1 MTQVDSVLRTV
12 GFHTVLGFTVL
23 GSQLAAQDV
32 PDIPFPTT
40 VPLGLEEM
48 RVPPDNPMTEE
59 VFGLGRRLYF
69 DPILSADKLIA
80 CASCHAPEHGY
91 ASPDR
96 LPGGV
101 FGRKALRNSPTL
113 FNRGLGTSQRW
124 DGKTATLEEQVLLP
138 IEDPNEMDLS
148 LEDALVRL
156 GEVESYR
163 EAFDETFDDGLT
175 ERNLSRALATF
186 VRGLT
191 YGNSRPDRFIAGERS
206 ALSKVELA
214 GMWIYESKGR
224 CWSCHSRPNFS
235 DDSLQ
240 NTGIGV
246 VDGKSEPGRQAVTG
260 LAADAGKFK
269 VPTLR
274 GLTMTAPYMHDGSLA
289 TLEEV
294 VEFYRR
300 GGNPNPGLSEKIK
313 PLDDMTDE
321 DAANLVAF
329 LKALTRSES
338 DKD

>member
-1 MTQVDSVLRTV
+1 MAQVDSVLKATGLQLV
-12 GFHTVLGFTVL
+12 FGIVVL
-23 GSQLAAQDV
+23 GSHLAAQDV
-32 PDIPFPTT
+32 PDVPFPKST
-40 VPLGLEEM
+40 PLGLEDLS
-48 RVPPDNPMTEE
+48 VPPDNPLTEP
-59 VFGLGRRLYF
+59 VFILGRRLYF
-69 DPILSADKLIA
+69 DPILSADRQIA

-91 ASPDR
+91 ASPER
-96 LPGGV
+96 FPGGV
-101 FGRKALRNSPTL
+101 YGRRALRHAPTL
-113 FNRGLGTSQRW
+113 FNRGFGTSQRW

-138 IEDPNEMDLS
+138 IQDPNEMDLS
-148 LEDALVRL
+148 LEDALDRL
-156 GEVESYR
+156 SEVESYR
-163 EAFDETFDDGLT
+163 TQFATTFDDGLN

-191 YGNSRPDRFIAGERS
+191 YGNSRPDRFIAGERT
-206 ALSKVELA
+206 ALSKAELA

-235 DDSLQ
+235 DDSLE

-246 VDGKSEPGRQAVTG
+246 VDGTPEPGRQAVTG

-274 GLTMTAPYMHDGSLA
+274 GLTMTAPYMHDGSVA
-289 TLEEV
+289 SLEEV

-300 GGNPNPGLSEKIK
+300 GGNPNPGLSDKIR
-313 PLDDMTDE
+313 PLEDLTDE

-329 LKALTRSES
+329 LKALTRTDQ